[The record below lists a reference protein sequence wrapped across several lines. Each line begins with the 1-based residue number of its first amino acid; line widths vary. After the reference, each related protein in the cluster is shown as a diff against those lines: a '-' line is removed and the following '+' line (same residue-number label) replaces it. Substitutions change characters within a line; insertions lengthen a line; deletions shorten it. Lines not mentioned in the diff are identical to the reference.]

1 MALAESQHHTAP
13 RRLKMAR
20 ARKGGRERVAVHGEV
35 LGDPPFL
42 PPLLLPPSQLEL
54 LQLFEEEPGGVLPA
68 SLAEPLGLQI
78 RRRTVEPI
86 FETFVAVPSLDVPV
100 LQSVDQPV
108 DVQKILDISVPEQ
121 VIDVPKISCQSVCRS
136 WWNSWWKCQQ
146 SLVCRRRWRFW
157 HGDADG
163 HTWSQAAG
171 RKGTLH
177 VQWAPRRDSP
187 PAQGGIKYWARLR
200 WCALTDS
207 GCGRPCDHAAQIPA
221 VLADR
226 Q

>member
-1 MALAESQHHTAP
+1 MQYTA
-13 RRLKMAR
+13 KFW
-20 ARKGGRERVAVHGEV
+20 ET
-35 LGDPPFL
+35 
-42 PPLLLPPSQLEL
+42 PPLQLEL

-86 FETFVAVPSLDVPV
+86 FETFVAVPSLDDLV

-157 HGDADG
+157 HGSATLTAIRG
-163 HTWSQAAG
+163 PRPRG
-171 RKGTLH
+171 RRAHYMSSGLPGGTH
-177 VQWAPRRDSP
+177 RQHRVVY
-187 PAQGGIKYWARLR
+187 KYWARLR